1 MNVGQIKELGERIR
15 NNISKV
21 IVGKE
26 DVIDKVLTALF
37 VRDMFYWKMCLVQ
50 VKHHWPSRFPD
61 L

>member
-1 MNVGQIKELGERIR
+1 MDAAQIKELGERIR

-37 VRDMFYWKMCLVQ
+37 CSGHVLFGSLTV
-50 VKHHWPSRFPD
+50 SR
-61 L
+61 